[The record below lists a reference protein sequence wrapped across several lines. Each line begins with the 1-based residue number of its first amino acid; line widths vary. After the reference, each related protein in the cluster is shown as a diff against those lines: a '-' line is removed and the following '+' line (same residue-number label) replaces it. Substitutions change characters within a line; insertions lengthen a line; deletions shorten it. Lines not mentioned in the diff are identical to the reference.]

1 MLKVD
6 KKEIRIKSVI
16 VELCINCEH
25 GYVMSDGIKQNP
37 LIIECIVDKT
47 RCSQSGRC
55 SNKSF
60 VERKGE
66 LVVHPMIYLT
76 NRPVTA

>member
-1 MLKVD
+1 MSKD
-6 KKEIRIKSVI
+6 KKIIHIKPVT

-25 GYVMSDGIKQNP
+25 GYVMSDGIERNP
-37 LIIECIVDKT
+37 LITECMIDKS
-47 RCSQSGRC
+47 RRSQSGRC

-66 LVVHPMIYLT
+66 RVVHPMIYLT
-76 NRPVTA
+76 KKPVTV